1 MYLIE
6 VFSARSRSGPRD
18 LMKQETKGTYYFTED
33 AVAFAT
39 LSMA

>member
-1 MYLIE
+1 MYLIV

-33 AVAFAT
+33 AFAT